1 MLFYSSCKYLHFEYV
16 IEKQTELFRKCGTF
30 FPRVSEIFFFSLIH
44 ENNNLVMRSP
54 ANSPIET
61 RYRDV
66 YTELTVVVFIW
77 EIRICVLEARILG
90 SMWENGGGRVCRE
103 WGIWYLPVRACDLA
117 YFGT

>member
-1 MLFYSSCKYLHFEYV
+1 MLLKSKLNCFGNVEHSFLESVRF
-16 IEKQTELFRKCGTF
+16 
-30 FPRVSEIFFFSLIH
+30 FFFSLIH

-103 WGIWYLPVRACDLA
+103 
-117 YFGT
+117 

>member
-1 MLFYSSCKYLHFEYV
+1 MLLKSKLNCFGNVEHSFLESV
-16 IEKQTELFRKCGTF
+16 R
-30 FPRVSEIFFFSLIH
+30 FFFSLIH